1 MQEDTRNER
10 DEGGKN
16 LSIGYYI
23 MKVRQ
28 EIVLEKY
35 LSYMLINILIF
46 FLWFYA
52 QEVSHIPV
60 ALDNWTLV

>member
-35 LSYMLINILIF
+35 LY
-46 FLWFYA
+46 
-52 QEVSHIPV
+52 
-60 ALDNWTLV
+60 